1 MQPPAA
7 SEGSRCACLSVF
19 ISCVLWLM
27 GGGGVIQEQHSRL
40 SEAKAENMEVS
51 ES

>member
-27 GGGGVIQEQHSRL
+27 GGVIQEQHSRL